1 MINFYKQKVVDVEYT
16 VSIEDFVLEH
26 LEEVRPW
33 GDEYD
38 FYVQDSVNRGYLSR
52 VMSLKQK
59 DCPIKDLS
67 CNDSIIKGLKH
78 YYTNK
83 ASKTL
88 SQ

>member
-38 FYVQDSVNRGYLSR
+38 FYVQDSFNTGH
-52 VMSLKQK
+52 LKQK
-59 DCPIKDLS
+59 DCPIEDLG
-67 CNDSIIKGLKH
+67 CNDSIIKGLRT
-78 YYTNK
+78 YYANK
-83 ASKTL
+83 RPKKT

>member
-16 VSIEDFVLEH
+16 VSVEDFVLEH

-38 FYVQDSVNRGYLSR
+38 FYVQDSVNSGYLSR
-52 VMSLKQK
+52 VMSLKKK
-59 DCPIKDLS
+59 DCPIEDLS
-67 CNDSIIKGLKH
+67 CNDSIIKGLRT
-78 YYTNK
+78 YYENK
-83 ASKTL
+83 PPKKL